1 MLNRQSGREKSLL
14 FFSGEFCE
22 YNMEIIYE
30 YKAKQIDKI
39 ITTEYNQTDGLII
52 ERRYTDGTQ
61 KKRTKKRT

>member
-14 FFSGEFCE
+14 FFSGECCE

-39 ITTEYNQTDGLII
+39 ITTEYN
-52 ERRYTDGTQ
+52 
-61 KKRTKKRT
+61 